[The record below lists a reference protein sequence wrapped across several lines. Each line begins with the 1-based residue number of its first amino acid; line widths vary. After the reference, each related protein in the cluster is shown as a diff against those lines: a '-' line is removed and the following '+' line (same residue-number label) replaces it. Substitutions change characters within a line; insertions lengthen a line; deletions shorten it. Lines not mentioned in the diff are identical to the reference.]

1 MRLLPWDYGVRN
13 LLRRPLRTG
22 LTGVGLTLVVFL
34 LLLVAG
40 FLQGLDASLERSG
53 EEQVVMI
60 HSIATPDNLENSSIS
75 DQVPALVRNELSA
88 ALLHHAKAPAVSPE
102 LVIATTVGETAEG
115 KPTSLASL
123 RGVGIEVFSVRR
135 KICMVEGR
143 FPRSGE
149 ILAGRLAAT
158 KMGKMPDELAMGK
171 TVTIEGRTWTV
182 SGTFAAPGTL
192 LEAELWCALDD
203 LKQHAKRPNDISLV
217 AMRLDPRG
225 DRDKQLGDLK
235 YFCQV
240 RHRDLE
246 IAYSAETDYY
256 GSLLRHYRPVR
267 ALAWLMVL
275 LIGCAG
281 ACGAINTMYAAVAGR
296 VREFGALQALGFP
309 RRAIAVSLFQESLLL
324 AALST
329 LTAAGLAVLLLQGL
343 AVRFTMGAFALQIN
357 PEALLIGSGAGL
369 GLGILGAIPP
379 AFRAFRLPIADALKA
394 V

>member
-22 LTGVGLTLVVFL
+22 LTAVGLTLVIFL
-34 LLLVAG
+34 LLMVTG
-40 FLQGLDASLERSG
+40 FLHGLDSSLERSG

-75 DQVPALVRNELSA
+75 DQVPALVKNELSSVM
-88 ALLHHAKAPAVSPE
+88 LHRGNAPALSPE

-115 KPTSLASL
+115 KPTSLALL

-135 KICMVEGR
+135 KVCIVDGR
-143 FPRSGE
+143 FPKSGE
-149 ILAGRLAAT
+149 LLVGRLAAT
-158 KMGKMPDELAMGK
+158 KMGKTPEELATGQSI
-171 TVTIEGRTWTV
+171 VIEGRRWTV
-182 SGTFAAPGTL
+182 SGHFAAPGTL

-203 LKQHAKRPNDISLV
+203 LKQHAKRPNDVSLV
-217 AMRLDPRG
+217 AMRLDPHG
-225 DRDKQLGDLK
+225 DRNKHLSELDAFQ
-235 YFCQV
+235 F

-246 IAYSAETDYY
+246 IAYSAETEYY
-256 GSLLRHYRPVR
+256 GSLVKHYQPLR

-275 LIGCAG
+275 LIACAG
-281 ACGAINTMYAAVAGR
+281 ACGAINTMYAAVTSR

-309 RRAIAVSLFQESLLL
+309 RRAIALSLLQESVLL

-329 LTAAGLAVLLLQGL
+329 LAAAGLAILLLQGI
-343 AVRFTMGAFALQIN
+343 AVRFTMGAFALQVDRQ
-357 PEALLIGSGAGL
+357 ALLIGCGAGL
-369 GLGILGAIPP
+369 ILGIIGAIPP
-379 AFRAFRLPIADALKA
+379 AIRAFRLSIADALKA